1 MKTLEFIKL
10 NESGAN
16 NVVASLQQLLADF
29 QVYYTNL
36 RGFHWNIKGHNFF
49 VLHSQFE
56 KMYDDTAEKVDEIAE
71 RILMLG
77 GTPANKFSDYL
88 KVANVNEVDKVS
100 NGDEALN
107 NILQS
112 ISYLIG
118 EERKILSIASQAGD
132 EVTVSMMSSQSQ
144 ESSSLS
150 SLLNA
155 HTTVVKAF
163 FRILRYFNKNTIIR
177 KQLLNH
183 KPPLNNAYSVSVKI
197 FFIAYLVH
205 LADVPDTVHIEMV
218 KRHSSVVVFLHN
230 RKCRA
235 VNIVRHS
242 KSAGKALCKN
252 CLSGS

>member
-1 MKTLEFIKL
+1 MKTLELIKL

-36 RGFHWNIKGHNFF
+36 RGFHWNIKGHDFF

-88 KVANVNEVDKVS
+88 KVAINEVDKIS
-100 NGDEALN
+100 NGEQALN

-118 EERKILSIASQAGD
+118 EERKILSIASQSGD
-132 EVTVSMMSSQSQ
+132 EVTVSMMSDYLKEQ
-144 ESSSLS
+144 EKLVWM
-150 SLLNA
+150 L
-155 HTTVVKAF
+155 T
-163 FRILRYFNKNTIIR
+163 
-177 KQLLNH
+177 
-183 KPPLNNAYSVSVKI
+183 AY
-197 FFIAYLVH
+197 
-205 LADVPDTVHIEMV
+205 
-218 KRHSSVVVFLHN
+218 N
-230 RKCRA
+230 
-235 VNIVRHS
+235 S
-242 KSAGKALCKN
+242 K
-252 CLSGS
+252 

>member
-36 RGFHWNIKGHNFF
+36 RGFHWNIKGHDFF

-88 KVANVNEVDKVS
+88 KVANINEVDKIS
-100 NGDEALN
+100 NGEQALN

-118 EERKILSIASQAGD
+118 EERKILSIASQSGD
-132 EVTVSMMSSQSQ
+132 EVTVSMRGI
-144 ESSSLS
+144 LP
-150 SLLNA
+150 
-155 HTTVVKAF
+155 F
-163 FRILRYFNKNTIIR
+163 FIIR
-177 KQLLNH
+177 NRQINTHTDRRKYESQREIYQPVQTKKLWN
-183 KPPLNNAYSVSVKI
+183 
-197 FFIAYLVH
+197 FC
-205 LADVPDTVHIEMV
+205 EM
-218 KRHSSVVVFLHN
+218 N
-230 RKCRA
+230 
-235 VNIVRHS
+235 
-242 KSAGKALCKN
+242 
-252 CLSGS
+252 